1 MLHIPEIG
9 NYLNILTDDEV
20 WDFVAINFGEYF
32 KSTKEKLCTERIDEQ
47 NYRTVTLKINL
58 QK

>member
-32 KSTKEKLCTERIDEQ
+32 NSTKEKLCTERIDEQ